1 MAEWDAAAALSE
13 ARAEVEARIGALR
26 RQLGE
31 IREVSSWTG
40 ADDEHDPE
48 GQTIAFERAQ
58 VQGLLDDARRE
69 LVELDRAA
77 VRVEDGTY
85 GCCERCGAPIGD
97 ERLAA
102 LPAAATCIGCA
113 SRARK

>member
-1 MAEWDAAAALSE
+1 MVGRRARPALAR
-13 ARAEVEARIGALR
+13 ARAEVEARVGALR

-69 LVELDRAA
+69 LAELVRAA

-85 GCCERCGAPIGD
+85 GRCERCGAAIGD
-97 ERLAA
+97 ERLVA
-102 LPAAATCIGCA
+102 LPATATCITCA
-113 SRARK
+113 SRTR

>member
-1 MAEWDAAAALSE
+1 MGRRARAVLAR
-13 ARAEVEARIGALR
+13 ARAEVEARVGALR

-69 LVELDRAA
+69 LAELDRAA

-85 GCCERCGAPIGD
+85 GRCERCGAPIGD

-102 LPAAATCIGCA
+102 LPAAATCIACA
-113 SRARK
+113 SRTR